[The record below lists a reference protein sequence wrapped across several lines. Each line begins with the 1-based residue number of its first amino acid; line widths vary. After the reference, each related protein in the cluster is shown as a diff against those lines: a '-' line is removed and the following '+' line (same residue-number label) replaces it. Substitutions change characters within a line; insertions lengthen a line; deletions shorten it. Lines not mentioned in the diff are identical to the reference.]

1 MSSEDKCD
9 DLMKS
14 YQTIASSNQ
23 DLENLNAYLIRP
35 IEEAKKQTRKAMKSR
50 SGSING
56 DDGKSNGYILGSSN
70 KKEPHR
76 R

>member
-1 MSSEDKCD
+1 MYSEEKFD

-23 DLENLNAYLIRP
+23 DLENLNAYLIRQ

-70 KKEPHR
+70 KEPHR